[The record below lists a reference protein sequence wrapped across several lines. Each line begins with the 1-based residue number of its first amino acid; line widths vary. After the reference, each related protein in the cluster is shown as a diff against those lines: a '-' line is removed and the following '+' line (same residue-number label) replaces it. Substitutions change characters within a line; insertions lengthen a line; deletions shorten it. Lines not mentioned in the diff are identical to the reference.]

1 MKQHKMIWKI
11 NAHSLR
17 LAVLF
22 VVISLQSLI
31 PVFAKAPVQNK
42 LISMSYGNK
51 GTVTYDLKSGTFTI
65 YKNNSRIVYN
75 AYSSVKI
82 NGKTLSSKDYPERSY
97 SHVAIT
103 DGFGKGEKHVIT
115 LSNKDI
121 PQMKQVFYTYPGR
134 DFLTVVVEVAGK
146 DLKSNYMVPLT
157 GNFVS
162 IKGDAKSVFFPFDN
176 DTFISYEAK
185 QFTAPG
191 SDTSAEV
198 GAVFDNQSRN
208 GIIAGSLEHGIWK
221 TGVRTAWYREGN
233 QIEVWAGYSS
243 QKVTRDEIAHGEIS
257 GSILRSPRVFVGYFS
272 DWRNGLEEY
281 GKANRIADPPFVF
294 NWTKPTPVGWNSW
307 GVIQDKLTF
316 EKAVKVADF
325 FADSLAAFRIGKTV
339 YIDLDSYWDK
349 MVKGSDFS
357 KLKQFADYCKSK
369 GLQPGVYWAPFTDWG
384 HKAGPDRKAEGS
396 NYKFGDLWTRAGNG
410 YHDLDGARAL
420 DPTHPGTL
428 RRIDYFIGQFKA
440 CGFKMIKIDFLGH
453 AAVESSK
460 FYDTT
465 VTTGMQA
472 YRKGMEYLIHQLDGQ
487 MLVYAAI
494 SPSLATGRYVH
505 SRRIACDAFQTI
517 AHTKYT
523 LNSVTYGW
531 WQTYLYNY
539 LDADHVVLDHQSE
552 GENRAR
558 MLSSI
563 ITGTFITGDDFS
575 EHGPWSKHA
584 RQWYQNKELLKIIE
598 NGRAFTPV
606 DAAIGTGTANMFSR
620 RIGNYLYVAVFN
632 YDTDAKTL
640 VIDAK
645 RIGLQ
650 QPGFYEGTE
659 LLQGGE
665 ISFNN
670 HTQINVPGADARL
683 FKFKVDP
690 KKHGNSMK

>member
-1 MKQHKMIWKI
+1 MKRHKLIKVV
-11 NAHSLR
+11 NTYSSR
-17 LAVLF
+17 LSIVL
-22 VVISLQSLI
+22 ILICLQSLI
-31 PVFAKAPVQNK
+31 PVFAKTVAKNK
-42 LISMSYGNK
+42 LISMGYGNK
-51 GTVTYDLKSGTFTI
+51 GTVTYDLKNGTFTI
-65 YKNNSRIVYN
+65 YKSGRRIVYN
-75 AYSSVKI
+75 AYSSVRV
-82 NGKTLSSKDYPERSY
+82 NNKTISSKDYTDRSY
-97 SHVAIT
+97 SKIAVT
-103 DGFGKGEKHVIT
+103 DGFGKGEKHIIT
-115 LSNKDI
+115 LSSKGLS
-121 PQMKQVFYTYPGR
+121 QMKQVFYTYPGR
-134 DFLTVVVEVAGK
+134 DFLTITVEVAGT
-146 DLKSNYMVPLT
+146 DLKSNYMAPLI

-162 IKGDAKSVFFPFDN
+162 INGDAKSLFVPFDN
-176 DTFISYEAK
+176 DTFISYEARP
-185 QFTAPG
+185 FTTSG

-198 GAVFDNQSRN
+198 GTVFDNQSRN

-221 TGVRTAWYREGN
+221 TGVRTAYNHEDN
-233 QIEVWAGYSS
+233 QIEVWAGYAS

-257 GSILRSPRVFVGYFS
+257 GAVIKSPKVFIGYFS
-272 DWRNGLEEY
+272 DWRSGLDEY

-307 GVIQDKLTF
+307 GVIQDKITF
-316 EKAVKVADF
+316 EKAIKVADF
-325 FADSLAAFRIGKTV
+325 FADSLTAFRVGKTA

-349 MVKGSDFS
+349 MVKGNDFS
-357 KLKQFADYCKSK
+357 KLKQFTDYCKSK
-369 GLQPGVYWAPFTDWG
+369 GLEPGVYWAPFTDWG
-384 HKAGPDRKAEGS
+384 HNAGPDRKAEGS

-410 YHDLDGARAL
+410 YHDIDGARAL

-428 RRIDYFIGQFKA
+428 RRIDYFIGHFKA

-453 AAVESSK
+453 AAAESSK
-460 FYDTT
+460 FYDPT

-487 MLVYAAI
+487 MLIYAAI

-523 LNSVTYGW
+523 LNSLTYGW
-531 WQTYLYNY
+531 WQTYLYNCM
-539 LDADHVVLDHQSE
+539 DADHVVLDHQSE

-575 EHGPWSKHA
+575 EHGPWSLHA
-584 RQWYQNKELLKIIE
+584 KQWYQNKELLKIVE
-598 NGRAFTPV
+598 SGKSFTPV
-606 DAAIGTGTANMFSR
+606 DAAAGIGAANMFSR

-632 YDTDAKTL
+632 YDTAAKTL

-650 QPGFYEGTE
+650 PQDLYKGTE

-665 ISFNN
+665 ISLTNSAK
-670 HTQINVPGADARL
+670 VDLPGADARL
-683 FKFKVDP
+683 FKFKVSS
-690 KKHGNSMK
+690 KKAGSSMQ